1 MSAETHVSV
10 NGVRKAAIALVAM
23 GDDAS
28 AALFK
33 HFQEHEVERIVREI
47 ATLGNITTD
56 QNDQVLSELRQLALA
71 GASVTAGGID
81 QAKRLLAK
89 AMPADQSRKLLEKV
103 ATGVKTQA
111 GFESLDK
118 ANPQQLAKF
127 VMGEHPQ
134 TIAVI
139 LAHLNTANGAQLLG
153 QLPDE
158 LRADVLMRMA
168 SLQEI
173 PPDVIAH
180 VSTVIEQ
187 KLRGLANVR
196 REQRGGMRAVA
207 ELFNRM
213 DKRMSREA
221 LEQIDALS
229 PDTAVAIRNLMF
241 VFDDLI
247 QIEAAGIRE
256 MINRAD
262 KRTLTIALKGASE
275 PVRQHFLTN
284 MSKRA
289 ADLQKEEME
298 SIGTVKLREVEKAQ
312 QEVVAVARALEEE
325 GLITI
330 GDASGSEGD
339 GN

>member
-1 MSAETHVSV
+1 MATDAQVP
-10 NGVRKAAIALVAM
+10 GVRKAAIALVAM

-33 HFQEHEVERIVREI
+33 HFQEDEIERIVREI
-47 ATLGNITTD
+47 ATLGNISTE
-56 QNDQVLSELRQLALA
+56 QNDLVLTELRQLAIA

-81 QAKRLLAK
+81 HAKRLLAK
-89 AMPADQSRKLLEKV
+89 AMAPDQSRRLLDKV
-103 ATGVKTQA
+103 ANGVKTQA
-111 GFESLDK
+111 GFDSLDK

-127 VMGEHPQ
+127 VVGEHPQ

-139 LAHLNTANGAQLLG
+139 LAHLSTTNGAQLLA
-153 QLPDE
+153 QLPEE
-158 LRADVLMRMA
+158 LRTDVLMRMA
-168 SLQEI
+168 SLQDI

-180 VSTVIEQ
+180 VSTVIQ
-187 KLRGLANVR
+187 QRLRGLANVR

-207 ELFNRM
+207 ELFNRL
-213 DKRMSREA
+213 DKGMSRGA
-221 LEQIDALS
+221 LEQIEALS
-229 PDTAVAIRNLMF
+229 PDLAVSIRNLMF

-298 SIGTVKLREVEKAQ
+298 SMGTVKLREVEKAQ
-312 QEVVAVARALEEE
+312 QEVVGIARALEEE

-330 GDASGSEGD
+330 GDAAAEANAG
-339 GN
+339 